1 MLKEVWRNI
10 KMEGWDAFVL
20 KKKLKGVKEALK
32 KWNVK
37 EFGLLNVKIKK
48 IEKDFNE
55 LDIIE
60 EQQGELC
67 EKDCKKRLQLQE
79 DYWRVAE
86 LNESLLCQ
94 KSRV

>member
-1 MLKEVWRNI
+1 M
-10 KMEGWDAFVL
+10 
-20 KKKLKGVKEALK
+20 K